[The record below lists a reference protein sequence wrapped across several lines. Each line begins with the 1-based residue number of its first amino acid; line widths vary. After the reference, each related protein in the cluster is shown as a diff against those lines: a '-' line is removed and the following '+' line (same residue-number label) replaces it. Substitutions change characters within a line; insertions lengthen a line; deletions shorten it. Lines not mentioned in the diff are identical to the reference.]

1 MGEVKINTERR
12 SSHKMIYLG
21 PWLDALRGKE
31 WELYLCPECGY
42 MQGVQWE
49 PYYEDIDLQL
59 GEGMLTKEE
68 KHEFARLRQVE
79 AGRSERNRRLA
90 NQPNHVA
97 LKDIT
102 ESGLRELAKREDRL
116 EDFERA
122 VNQAIVEDKPLLEFT
137 FCGQTVR
144 TWALGTGPVS
154 GGQGD

>member
-59 GEGMLTKEE
+59 GEGMLTEEEKEE
-68 KHEFARLRQVE
+68 FAHLRQVE
-79 AGRSERNRRLA
+79 AGRLERNKRLA
-90 NQPNHVA
+90 VQPIHVA
-97 LKDIT
+97 IKSIT
-102 ESGLRELAKREDRL
+102 ESNLREMARREGRL
-116 EDFERA
+116 EEFEEA
-122 VNQAIVEDKPLLEFT
+122 VNRAIIEGKPLFEF
-137 FCGQTVR
+137 GLAGHKESVNAIQVI
-144 TWALGTGPVS
+144 S
-154 GGQGD
+154 G